1 MKSVF
6 QALMLLLWLL
16 PALGHAGT
24 TRFADSRRLAAAR
37 DYTRITEWATAN
49 GFETRW
55 LRSDESLQVGSAA
68 GKAVLTAD
76 SREVRVNGVQV
87 WLSHPVARQ
96 GGSLYASQLDLR
108 TTLRPL
114 LNPTRNRSAR
124 KVVSICIDAG
134 HGGRD
139 PGNEV
144 GRNQEKNFTLL
155 LAKELRDQ
163 LARAGLKPNLTRST
177 DRFIEL
183 PDRIDLANRRKA
195 DLFLCLHF
203 NSAISSRSQ
212 VRGAEVYCLA
222 PAGASSTNAQR
233 ERGGGDWCPGNRNNE
248 QNLFLSYHIQK
259 ALTRAL
265 AVEDR
270 GVRRARFA
278 VLRDAAMPA
287 VLVEA
292 GFMSHPAEGRKI
304 FTDEYRRQLARAI
317 TEGVLAYKREV
328 ER

>member
-6 QALMLLLWLL
+6 QALVLLLWLL
-16 PALGHAGT
+16 PAQGQVGT
-24 TRFADSRRLAAAR
+24 PRLADSRHLAGAR
-37 DYTRITEWATAN
+37 DYTRVTQWATAN

-55 LRSDESLQVGSAA
+55 LRSEESLQLSSAVA
-68 GKAVLTAD
+68 KAVLTAD

-87 WLSHPVARQ
+87 WLAHPVARQ

-114 LNPTRNRSAR
+114 LTPTRNSPAR

-144 GRNQEKNFTLL
+144 GRNKEKNFTLL

-222 PAGASSTNAQR
+222 PAGANSTNAQTD
-233 ERGGGDWCPGNRNNE
+233 RGGGDWCPGNRNND
-248 QNLFLSYHIQK
+248 QNIFLGYQVQK

-287 VLVEA
+287 VLIEA

-304 FTDEYRRQLARAI
+304 FTDEYRRQLAHAI
-317 TEGVLAYKREV
+317 VEGVLAYKHAV
-328 ER
+328 EH